1 MNTFINDEEVCT
13 ALVANEAQFS
23 NNQTV
28 NAKFAADP
36 EYGSAFLGGQNDVAV
51 FSAMTDNIVWENHT
65 IYDQIMNEGLQ
76 NKLQEYF
83 QGLVDKDTAL
93 NNFYLDINE
102 KYPDVI
108 TP

>member
-1 MNTFINDEEVCT
+1 
-13 ALVANEAQFS
+13 
-23 NNQTV
+23 
-28 NAKFAADP
+28 
-36 EYGSAFLGGQNDVAV
+36 
-51 FSAMTDNIVWENHT
+51 
-65 IYDQIMNEGLQ
+65 MNEGLQ

-102 KYPDVI
+102 KYPDVV